1 MALQVQIVIL
11 LCIFPGIHF
20 SSQSQIPR
28 IKKVLVW
35 KHFIFIYVHHTH
47 THTHTHTPICGCCC
61 ESVSKSCPT
70 LWPHGLQHAR
80 LPCPSLSPTFAQIH
94 VHLVNDTIQ
103 PSHSL
108 SPLLLLPSVFPS
120 LRIFSSELAFSI
132 RWAKYWSFSFSI
144 SPSSEYSGLV
154 SFSIDW
160 FDLLAVQGTL
170 KSLLQHHSLAT
181 SILRHSAFFMYGPT
195 LTSIHDY
202 WKDHS
207 FDSTDLCWQSDVSA
221 LRGWDLE

>member
-1 MALQVQIVIL
+1 M
-11 LCIFPGIHF
+11 C
-20 SSQSQIPR
+20 
-28 IKKVLVW
+28 
-35 KHFIFIYVHHTH
+35 T

-61 ESVSKSCPT
+61 DSVSKSCPT

-120 LRIFSSELAFSI
+120 PRIFSSELAFSI

-170 KSLLQHHSLAT
+170 ESLLQHHNSKA
-181 SILRHSAFFMYGPT
+181 SILWHSAFFMIQLSHPYVVPCSCLVLISWFYNICFT
-195 LTSIHDY
+195 LYYCYFLQVLAHLLY
-202 WKDHS
+202 HS
-207 FDSTDLCWQSDVSA
+207 LLERGFDSFEESLSSPLPSLYTVPCPCYL
-221 LRGWDLE
+221 LNK

>member
-1 MALQVQIVIL
+1 ML
-11 LCIFPGIHF
+11 LF
-20 SSQSQIPR
+20 SC
-28 IKKVLVW
+28 W
-35 KHFIFIYVHHTH
+35 FI
-47 THTHTHTPICGCCC
+47 
-61 ESVSKSCPT
+61 SDS
-70 LWPHGLQHAR
+70 LWPHGLQYAR
-80 LPCPSLSPTFAQIH
+80 PPCLSLSSRVCPSSCPLNWWCCPIISSSATRSSPALSLFHYEGQPQWVGFWY
-94 VHLVNDTIQ
+94 LVAKVA
-103 PSHSL
+103 PSASVL
-108 SPLLLLPSVFPS
+108 SMNIL
-120 LRIFSSELAFSI
+120 
-132 RWAKYWSFSFSI
+132 
-144 SPSSEYSGLV
+144 GLI

-221 LRGWDLE
+221 F